1 MFLTGDVVTESGLRI
16 YYKLS
21 TMPSS
26 GKIKKN
32 KVKMWY
38 LNFDNKEQIGF
49 QYMLLELKQYQ
60 KPQCVDC
67 LFL

>member
-1 MFLTGDVVTESGLRI
+1 MFPTGDVVTESGLRI

-38 LNFDNKEQIGF
+38 LNFDNK
-49 QYMLLELKQYQ
+49 
-60 KPQCVDC
+60 
-67 LFL
+67 

>member
-1 MFLTGDVVTESGLRI
+1 MFPTGDVVTESRLRI

-38 LNFDNKEQIGF
+38 LHFDNKEQIGF
-49 QYMLLELKQYQ
+49 
-60 KPQCVDC
+60 
-67 LFL
+67 